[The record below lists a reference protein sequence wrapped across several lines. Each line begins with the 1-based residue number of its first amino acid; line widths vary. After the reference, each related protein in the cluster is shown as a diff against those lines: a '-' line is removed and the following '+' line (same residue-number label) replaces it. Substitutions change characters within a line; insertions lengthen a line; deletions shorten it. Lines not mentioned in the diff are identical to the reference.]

1 MKSSKMPIRYLWLQ
15 PTAAPGVETT
25 AAAAVSPVT
34 KADVKPQVQ
43 PTAPQQATPLSAVS
57 TASQLQ
63 TPSSPSAP
71 QRPARRK
78 QASQGQQPAAQPSP
92 SRPATSQPAAPVQ
105 QQVAQPSAVQA
116 QSASGEV
123 SQKAA
128 ETVSV
133 PPLGI
138 KTVTIT
144 VDMCFVNKLIDLS
157 MSCFQ
162 FSLRNYVRKLKK
174 QNVSFLCKV

>member
-1 MKSSKMPIRYLWLQ
+1 MPIRYLWLQ
-15 PTAAPGVETT
+15 PAAETT
-25 AAAAVSPVT
+25 TTAAAVSPVT
-34 KADVKPQVQ
+34 KADVKPQAQ
-43 PTAPQQATPLSAVS
+43 PTAPQQATPLSAIS
-57 TASQLQ
+57 AASQQVAQ

-133 PPLGI
+133 PLLGI
-138 KTVTIT
+138 KTVAIT
-144 VDMCFVNKLIDLS
+144 VDRMVTRVEFICCYYFYHL
-157 MSCFQ
+157 
-162 FSLRNYVRKLKK
+162 
-174 QNVSFLCKV
+174 FLFLLTN

>member
-15 PTAAPGVETT
+15 PAAAPGAETT
-25 AAAAVSPVT
+25 TTAAAAAVSPVT
-34 KADVKPQVQ
+34 KADVKPQAQ
-43 PTAPQQATPLSAVS
+43 PTALQQATPLSAVS
-57 TASQLQ
+57 AASQQAAQ

-133 PPLGI
+133 PMLGI
-138 KTVTIT
+138 KTVTIA
-144 VDMCFVNKLIDLS
+144 VDTSELMILPLLAFFFLFIKV
-157 MSCFQ
+157 
-162 FSLRNYVRKLKK
+162 SLCLLTN
-174 QNVSFLCKV
+174 